1 MQYPMTDAQRRRLER
16 FGAAACVD
24 IHCHC
29 LPGLDDGPPT
39 PEAAL
44 DLCRALV
51 ADGITVVVATPHQ
64 FGRYDRRNA
73 GPLVRQA
80 VETLRGVLAA
90 EKVPLEVYPGADV
103 RVDER
108 LVPML
113 AAGEVLSLAGG
124 PYLLLELPHE
134 TYIEPAPLI
143 RLLAQRGV
151 RTIITHPER
160 HDAVRRKPQLV
171 GPWLAAGAMLQLTA
185 GSLIGSFGPRAEEAA
200 WKWLSAGSASF
211 VATDAHD
218 VKQRPPCM
226 TEAIAAIEKRL
237 GLEVARLVCVNN
249 PATVLQPAAAAP
261 PPGAG
266 STSAAGT
273 PSPRR
278 RWGSNN
284 TGPTEVTREA

>member
-1 MQYPMTDAQRRRLER
+1 MQYLMTDAQRRRLER

-39 PEAAL
+39 PADAL

-51 ADGITVVVATPHQ
+51 ADGITAVVATPHQ
-64 FGRYDRRNA
+64 LGRYDRRNA
-73 GPLVRQA
+73 GPVVRQA
-80 VETLRGVLAA
+80 VEALRAALAA
-90 EKVPLEVYPGADV
+90 EAVPLAVHAGADV

-113 AAGEVLSLAGG
+113 AAGEVLTLAGG

-143 RLLAQRGV
+143 RLLTQRGV

-160 HDAVRRKPQLV
+160 HDAVRRNPQLA
-171 GPWLAAGAMLQLTA
+171 GPWIAAGAMLQLTA
-185 GSLIGSFGPRAEEAA
+185 GSLVGSFGPRAEEAA
-200 WKWLSAGSASF
+200 WKWLAAGNVSF

-218 VKQRPPCM
+218 VKRRPPCM

-249 PATVLQPAAAAP
+249 PAAVLQPAAAAP
-261 PPGAG
+261 PPGAD
-266 STSAAGT
+266 SAAGT

-278 RWGSNN
+278 RWGSGNA
-284 TGPTEVTREA
+284 GSTEVTREA